1 MAAVQSTPH
10 GENILEVE
18 SRRDGR
24 IRTLD
29 QLLKACQVDLKVWE
43 VERYTVNKWEV
54 GAKDPD
60 GEIVVTP
67 LFQVKGDAA
76 AQGDEGRDNPSFGRL
91 IPPKRYQTYTKPP
104 GRRKAVTHG
113 ADFCLTRNSAF
124 AGLPTAYCTRFTTGV
139 RWMWQFRWRMR
150 SSRPYIICL
159 GDMLDL
165 PEWSDKFPERPNSN
179 RRRNRQLWPR
189 TGGCGALREAR
200 PGAAIWLLEGNHDKR
215 LELALVNHLKAAYG
229 LRPADELE
237 LPPSMSIP
245 RSAGAAPAGH
255 SLFGRLSGR

>member
-67 LFQVKGDAA
+67 LFQVKATLRRKVMKAGQPIVRPIDT
-76 AQGDEGRDNPSFGRL
+76 
-91 IPPKRYQTYTKPP
+91 PKRYQTYTKPP
-104 GRRKAVTHG
+104 GRRKAVHTALILPDPQFG
-113 ADFCLTRNSAF
+113 FRRTADGVLHPFHDWRALDVAIQM
-124 AGLPTAYCTRFTTGV
+124 AYEV
-139 RWMWQFRWRMR
+139 KP
-150 SSRPYIICL
+150 SYIICL

-189 TGGCGALREAR
+189 TGGCGACAR
-200 PGAAIWLLEGNHDKR
+200 PGRARQSGCWKAITT
-215 LELALVNHLKAAYG
+215 
-229 LRPADELE
+229 
-237 LPPSMSIP
+237 
-245 RSAGAAPAGH
+245 SA
-255 SLFGRLSGR
+255 SSWRWSTT